1 MWHRWTPEEIEILR
15 AVYPLGGP
23 LATMERLTE
32 IGAEH
37 DMVKIMRKA
46 DLARSRP
53 PWTEEEDDIIMQA
66 WLMGKPAFDID
77 KLLGQAGYHRRV
89 GEILKRQRELG
100 LLTLTTG
107 QCNNVLLWG
116 GEYRP
121 LTDSTA
127 KLIRRWHAE
136 GDAPENLAKELKRPL
151 WLVLAIIPGEP
162 WEKRWEQEGQEGPAP
177 DDTIRRLREMTGRA
191 GDRVTQAWLIDNQ
204 GVELGPVLMQR
215 RSW

>member
-15 AVYPLGGP
+15 AVYPIGGP
-23 LATMERLTE
+23 LATLERLTE

-37 DMVKIMRKA
+37 DLVKIMRKA
-46 DLARSRP
+46 DLCKIPGP

-66 WLMGKPAFDID
+66 WLMGQPASDID

-100 LLTLTTG
+100 LFTLTTG
-107 QCNNVLLWG
+107 QRNKLLLWG

-136 GDAPENLAKELKRPL
+136 GDSPEYLAKELKRPL
-151 WLVLAIIPGEP
+151 WLVLAIIRGEP
-162 WEKRWEQEGQEGPAP
+162 WEKRWEQERAKRGLRP

-191 GDRVTQAWLIDNQ
+191 RGTA
-204 GVELGPVLMQR
+204 
-215 RSW
+215 